1 MKKNQKWIRIPLEIH
16 SNKNMKRCA
25 VIGANGFIGRHLVKY
40 LNEHFDVPIE
50 SYDIVPETDLPN
62 YHPVDLTS
70 KASVEEINL
79 DIDYIFNF
87 AGLTGTY
94 AGFDAYEKYVAIN
107 ELSLL
112 NLLDAIRKSQFR
124 PKVIFPSTRLVYK
137 GVDKPLKEGDEKES
151 KTIYAANKLACE
163 GYLQAYK
170 DSFDIPYTVFR
181 ICIPYGNL
189 LSNDYS
195 FGTVGFFI
203 KQAKAGKD
211 ITLYGG
217 GSIKRTFTHM
227 EDLCSQ
233 VINGAFNE
241 NSNGEIYN
249 VGGETLSLHD
259 AAEII
264 AKKYGVNVVAVPWPE
279 RDLRIESDHTYF
291 DDSKI
296 KGLLGDLQYKRLE
309 DFSKDL

>member
-1 MKKNQKWIRIPLEIH
+1 M
-16 SNKNMKRCA
+16 
-25 VIGANGFIGRHLVKY
+25 
-40 LNEHFDVPIE
+40 
-50 SYDIVPETDLPN
+50 
-62 YHPVDLTS
+62 
-70 KASVEEINL
+70 
-79 DIDYIFNF
+79 F

-107 ELSLL
+107 EMALL
-112 NLLDAIRKSQFR
+112 NLLDAIRKSSFR

-137 GVDKPLKEGDEKES
+137 GADKPLKEEDEKES
-151 KTIYAANKLACE
+151 KTIYAANKIACE
-163 GYLQAYK
+163 GYLQAYR

-189 LSNDYS
+189 FSNDYS

-227 EDLCSQ
+227 EDLCYQ
-233 VINGAFNE
+233 LIEGAFAE
-241 NSNGEIYN
+241 GSNGEVYN
-249 VGGETLSLHD
+249 VGGETLSLKD

-264 AKKYGVNVVAVPWPE
+264 ARKYGVKVTAVLWPE
-279 RDLRIESDHTYF
+279 RDFRIESDHTYF
-291 DDSKI
+291 DDTKI
-296 KGLLGDLQYKRLE
+296 QALLGGITYKRLE

>member
-1 MKKNQKWIRIPLEIH
+1 M
-16 SNKNMKRCA
+16 SKRCA
-25 VIGANGFIGRHLVKY
+25 IIGSCGYIGKHLNFYLKKNGIQA
-40 LNEHFDVPIE
+40 EC
-50 SYDIVPETDLPN
+50 YDILDLDEEGYKKVN
-62 YHPVDLTS
+62 MTEH
-70 KASVEEINL
+70 ASVGNINL
-79 DIDYIFNF
+79 DVDYIFMF

-94 AGFDAYEKYVAIN
+94 AGFDAYGKYVTIN
-107 ELSLL
+107 EMALL
-112 NLLDAIRKSQFR
+112 NLLDAIRKSPYR

-137 GVDKPLKEGDEKES
+137 GYDKPLKEEDEKES

-163 GYLQAYK
+163 GYLQAYH

-189 LSNDYS
+189 LSADYS

-217 GSIKRTFTHM
+217 GTIKRTFTHM
-227 EDLCSQ
+227 EDLCYQ
-233 VINGAFNE
+233 VIEVALKPE
-241 NSNGEIYN
+241 SNGEIYN
-249 VGGETLSLHD
+249 IGGETLSLHD

-264 AKKYGVNVVAVPWPE
+264 AKKYGVNVTAVPWPE

-291 DDSKI
+291 DDTKI
-296 KGLLGDLQYKRLE
+296 QALLGGITYKRLE
-309 DFSKDL
+309 DFSKDI

>member
-1 MKKNQKWIRIPLEIH
+1 M
-16 SNKNMKRCA
+16 RCA
-25 VIGANGFIGRHLVKY
+25 VIGGKGFLGKHLVYY
-40 LNEHFDVPIE
+40 LKKKGHQVL
-50 SYDIVPETDLPN
+50 SYDIVESEEEGYARIDMTDANSVASMDLD
-62 YHPVDLTS
+62 VDY
-70 KASVEEINL
+70 V
-79 DIDYIFNF
+79 FMF
-87 AGLTGTY
+87 VGLTGTY

-107 ELSLL
+107 EMALL
-112 NLLDAIRKSQFR
+112 NLLDAIRKSSFR

-137 GVDKPLKEGDEKES
+137 GEDKPLKEEDEKES
-151 KTIYAANKLACE
+151 KTIYAANKIACE
-163 GYLQAYK
+163 GYLQAYR

-227 EDLCSQ
+227 EDLCYQ
-233 VINGAFNE
+233 VIEGAFE
-241 NSNGEIYN
+241 KGSDGGIYN
-249 VGGETLSLHD
+249 VGGETLSLKD

-264 AKKYGVNVVAVPWPE
+264 ARKYGVKVTAVLWPE

-291 DDSKI
+291 DDTKI
-296 KGLLGDLQYKRLE
+296 QALLGGMTYKRLE

>member
-1 MKKNQKWIRIPLEIH
+1 M
-16 SNKNMKRCA
+16 SKRCA
-25 VIGANGFIGRHLVKY
+25 IIGSYGYIGKHLNFYLKKNGIQS
-40 LNEHFDVPIE
+40 EC
-50 SYDIVPETDLPN
+50 YDILDLDEEGYKKVNMTDL
-62 YHPVDLTS
+62 
-70 KASVEEINL
+70 ASVGNINL
-79 DIDYIFNF
+79 DVDYIFMF

-112 NLLDAIRKSQFR
+112 NLLDAIRRSPYR

-137 GVDKPLKEGDEKES
+137 GEDKPLKEEDEKDC
-151 KTIYAANKLACE
+151 KTIYAANKIACE
-163 GYLQAYK
+163 GYLKAYH

-203 KQAKAGKD
+203 NQAKAGKD

-217 GSIKRTFTHM
+217 GTIKRTFTHM

-233 VINGAFNE
+233 VINGAFKE
-241 NSNGEIYN
+241 DSNGVIYN
-249 VGGETLSLHD
+249 IGGETLSLHD

-264 AKKYGVNVVAVPWPE
+264 AKKFGVSVTAVPWPE

-291 DDSKI
+291 DDTKI
-296 KGLLGDLQYKRLE
+296 KALLGDLQYKRLE

>member
-1 MKKNQKWIRIPLEIH
+1 M
-16 SNKNMKRCA
+16 RCA
-25 VIGANGFIGRHLVKY
+25 VIGGKGFLGKHLVYY
-40 LNEHFDVPIE
+40 LKKKGHQVL
-50 SYDIVPETDLPN
+50 SYDIVESEEEGYARIDMTDANSVASMDLD
-62 YHPVDLTS
+62 VDY
-70 KASVEEINL
+70 V
-79 DIDYIFNF
+79 FMF

-107 ELSLL
+107 EMALL
-112 NLLDAIRKSQFR
+112 NLLDAIRKTSFR

-137 GVDKPLKEGDEKES
+137 GADKPLKEEDEKES
-151 KTIYAANKLACE
+151 KTIYAANKIACE
-163 GYLQAYK
+163 GYLQAYR

-227 EDLCSQ
+227 EDLCYQ
-233 VINGAFNE
+233 VIEGAFAKG
-241 NSNGEIYN
+241 SDGGIYN
-249 VGGETLSLHD
+249 VGGETLSLKD

-264 AKKYGVNVVAVPWPE
+264 ARKYGVKVTAVLWPE

-291 DDSKI
+291 DDTKI
-296 KGLLGDLQYKRLE
+296 QALLGGITYKRLE